1 MASAAKAQ
9 AAPEHARRVSGTR
22 SAAHMERGT
31 VKMFSVTRG
40 FGFITPDD
48 GSPDIFV
55 HVNSLKMS
63 GIPSVSA
70 GDRVEYERVQDNKG
84 WQAYRVA
91 LV

>member
-1 MASAAKAQ
+1 
-9 AAPEHARRVSGTR
+9 
-22 SAAHMERGT
+22 MERGT

-48 GSPDIFV
+48 GSPDIFL
-55 HVNSLKMS
+55 HANSLKMS
-63 GIPSVSA
+63 GIPSVAA

-91 LV
+91 RV